1 MTSRMLTSRTY
12 TRSIYLFLRVSVHYD
27 GPERT
32 ARNTEELVAGHPY
45 HYANL
50 YPRARDVSTNAFWKI
65 NLSRDTWQSA
75 HGSFVKGPS
84 TRE

>member
-1 MTSRMLTSRTY
+1 MTSRMLTSGIY
-12 TRSIYLFLRVSVHYD
+12 MRSIYLFLRDYD

-50 YPRARDVSTNAFWKI
+50 YPRARGVSTNAFWKI

-84 TRE
+84 TRG